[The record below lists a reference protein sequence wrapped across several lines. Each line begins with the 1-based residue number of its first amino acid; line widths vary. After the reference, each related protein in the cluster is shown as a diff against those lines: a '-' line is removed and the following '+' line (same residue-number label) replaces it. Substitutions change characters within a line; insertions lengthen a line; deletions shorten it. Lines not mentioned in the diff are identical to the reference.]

1 MCDINTRE
9 GLYKQQMGEIEH
21 NLTPYIRVDGQ
32 EPEVEVLGGDVWL
45 LDDQYSPKSLQ
56 KKLKRLIDDVPM
68 PRR

>member
-1 MCDINTRE
+1 
-9 GLYKQQMGEIEH
+9 MGEIEH
-21 NLTPYIRVDGQ
+21 NLTTYIRVDGQ